1 MRTKFSG
8 ILTLFLAFLVQFTF
22 AQDKTVS
29 GTVTDQDG
37 LPLPGASIVIKGT
50 TVGVQTDFDGNY
62 AIQASNGDILVFSF
76 VGQKTEERN
85 VGASNTINVELGI
98 DAQALDEVIV
108 VGYGTSTKE
117 SFTGTATTID
127 AESISKKS
135 VSDISQALAGEAAGV
150 RIINTSGQPG
160 TPATIRIRGFG
171 SVNGNRDPLYIVDG
185 APFVGN
191 INALNPTDIK
201 STTILKDASAT
212 AIYGSRGA
220 NGVIVITTK
229 NGKGQESYIE
239 VETKTGQNLSL
250 IPRSDIIK
258 SPELYAELGWEA
270 LKNRG
275 RISGEPDPVAFA
287 NETLFSGSGIHPK
300 YNMWNV
306 ADGGELIDP
315 ATGKI
320 RAGVTRKYTP
330 EDWEDYAFQPA
341 NRLEASLRMGGGN
354 EKTSYYTS
362 FGYLKDNG
370 YSINSDYERITTR
383 LNVQHKVKEWLD
395 GSVNIGYTI
404 SDSNNNG
411 QSEDSGSVF
420 WFVDNIPSIYPLFL
434 RDGDGNLVPDPI
446 YGGSQYDYGEG
457 RGFGG
462 LTNAIADAHYGVDKT
477 KRHEINTNTSLN
489 IHFSDD
495 LVLENRVGMQYY
507 NSSYDNLGNPFY
519 GSSASQNG
527 SIYKTK
533 TEVFSYNILNLLRYT
548 KTFGD
553 HSISAL
559 IAHESNSWERKYMN
573 GYKFNLADPH
583 GEEFNNAVGSS
594 PSASYTRDYTL
605 ESYFAQA
612 NYDYDHRYFLSGTIR
627 RDGSSRFVNKKW
639 GTFGSIGAAW
649 AITNEEFMANQNT
662 FSNLKLK
669 ASYGV
674 IGEQG
679 GVGYYPGYDLFEV
692 ANLNGEVSLLF
703 DTKGNPDL
711 TWETSKMFQTG
722 VELGLGNYLD
732 VAVDYYIKNTDNL
745 IFDRR
750 VGPSLGYA
758 LLKVNDGQ
766 LRNSGLEFNVQ
777 AHLIKTPEF
786 YLDLGVNG
794 EFLNNELTTMPI
806 DPSTGV
812 EKTINIDDYFGQ
824 AKGHSIYDFY
834 LREWAGVDP
843 ADGAAMWNQ
852 YFYDANGD
860 GTMQDGEE
868 SISSLQDYLVVNP
881 DRANSI
887 GKQTTKVYQNATQKF
902 VGESAIP
909 TVRGGF
915 HLATGYKG
923 FSLSARFIYGIG
935 GKAYDFTYARLMA
948 NDQVG
953 ANNWH
958 KDILNRW
965 QKPGDITDV
974 PRLSSDVTG
983 DTNVAS
989 SSTRFLT
996 NADYLSLNN
1005 IRLGYTIPKNFV
1017 EQIGMT
1023 DFELWISGDNLF
1035 LWSERNGL
1043 NPTTSEAGT
1052 TDWYTYSPLSTF
1064 TFGIRAK
1071 F

>member
-8 ILTLFLAFLVQFTF
+8 ILTLFLAFLVQLTF
-22 AQDKTVS
+22 AQEKTVS

-37 LPLPGASIVIKGT
+37 LPLPGASVVIKGT
-50 TVGVQTDFDGNY
+50 TIGVQTDFDGNY
-62 AIQASNGDILVFSF
+62 AIQASNGDILVYSF

-85 VGASNTINVELGI
+85 VGTSNTINVELGI

-275 RISGEPDPVAFA
+275 RISGEQDPVAYA
-287 NETLFSGSGIHPK
+287 NAALFSGSGIHPK

-320 RAGVTRKYTP
+320 RPGVTRKYTP

-553 HSISAL
+553 HSVSAL

-812 EKTINIDDYFGQ
+812 EKTINIDGYFGQ

-958 KDILNRW
+958 KDILSRW